1 MAKRLM
7 DIKRTPIVFSND
19 IPRDESI
26 AFSDGAQWN
35 LLTNSTA
42 KSLHDCILAAYNEQR
57 PMIIYDYN
65 NDKCMYL
72 TNIGTNGYS
81 DKLGSQMAY
90 GTFVLIDSAAIYSY
104 SFDTGADSNE
114 NIIMDLT
121 ITSENIGGT
130 PLYRHNLV
138 INGTIHKEY
147 IADSHLVADSIP
159 DLTSLTK
166 AVNGTAI
173 VIDKDTTMVYS
184 SGVWKVGTT
193 NVTSVNDTVY
203 AI

>member
-7 DIKRTPIVFSND
+7 DTKSTPIVFNNGGAREDFSFSN
-19 IPRDESI
+19 
-26 AFSDGAQWN
+26 GAQYN

-42 KSLHDCILAAYNEQR
+42 KAFHDCMLAAYNEQR

-65 NDKCMYL
+65 DDKCIYL
-72 TNIGTNGYS
+72 TSAGTNGYN

-90 GTFVLIDSAAIYSY
+90 ATFVIIDSAAVAYY
-104 SFDTGADSNE
+104 MFDTSADAE
-114 NIIMDLT
+114 GNIIMDLT
-121 ITSENIGGT
+121 VTNEYIGNI

-138 INGTIHKEY
+138 INGTINKEY
-147 IADSHLVADSIP
+147 ISSKDLAVDSIQ
-159 DLTSLTK
+159 DLTTLIN
-166 AVNGTAI
+166 AVNGTTI

-184 SGVWKVGTT
+184 GGVWKIGNT

-203 AI
+203 RV

>member
-35 LLTNSTA
+35 LSTNSTA

-72 TNIGTNGYS
+72 TNIGTNGYN
-81 DKLGSQMAY
+81 DKLGIQMAY
-90 GTFVLIDSAAIYSY
+90 GTFILIDGAAVYY
-104 SFDTGADSNE
+104 YAFDTGADSNE

-121 ITSENIGGT
+121 ITNENIGGT

-147 IADSHLVADSIP
+147 IASINLVADSIP
-159 DLTSLTK
+159 DLTALTK

-184 SGVWKVGTT
+184 GGVWKIGNT

>member
-7 DIKRTPIVFSND
+7 DTKRTPIIYSND
-19 IPRDESI
+19 GGRDEDI

-35 LLTNSTA
+35 LLTDSMA
-42 KSLHDCILAAYNEQR
+42 KTLHDCLLAAYNEHR
-57 PMIIYDYN
+57 PMFIYDYN
-65 NDKCMYL
+65 NDKCMFL
-72 TNIGTNGYS
+72 STAGLNGYS

-90 GTFVLIDSAAIYSY
+90 GTFVLIDGTVVYYYA
-104 SFDTGADSNE
+104 FDTGADSSE
-114 NIIMDLT
+114 NIIMDLA

-184 SGVWKVGTT
+184 GGVWKIGNT